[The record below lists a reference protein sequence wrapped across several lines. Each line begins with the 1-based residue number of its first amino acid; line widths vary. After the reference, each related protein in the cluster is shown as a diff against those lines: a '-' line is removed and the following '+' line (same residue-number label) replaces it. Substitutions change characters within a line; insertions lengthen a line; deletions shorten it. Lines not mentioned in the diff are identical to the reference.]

1 MKPADQVLKEFSITE
16 KSNIL
21 SSHLGQYTFEVYPD
35 ADRISVK
42 KAVESTF
49 NVSVTRVN
57 ILNRQ
62 GKRKADRRR
71 RGKFGQKAS
80 VKKAIV
86 SLKEGDTIEIV

>member
-21 SSHLGQYTFEVYPD
+21 SSNLGQYTFEVFSD

-42 KAVESTF
+42 HAVEKTF

-62 GKRKADRRR
+62 GKRKRDRMR
-71 RGKFGQKAS
+71 RGKFGKKAS
-80 VKKAIV
+80 TKRAIV

>member
-21 SSHLGQYTFEVYPD
+21 SSNLGQYTFEVFPD

-42 KAVESTF
+42 HAIEKTF

-62 GKRKADRRR
+62 GKRKRDRTR
-71 RGKFGQKAS
+71 RGKFGQKS
-80 VKKAIV
+80 STKRAIV

>member
-1 MKPADQVLKEFSITE
+1 MKPADKILKEFSITE

-21 SSHLGQYTFEVYPD
+21 SSNLGQYTFDVFPD

-42 KAVESTF
+42 RAVEKTF

-57 ILNRQ
+57 ILNRK
-62 GKRKADRRR
+62 GKRKNDRRR

-80 VKKAIV
+80 IKKAIV

>member
-21 SSHLGQYTFEVYPD
+21 SSNLGQYTFEVYPD

-42 KAVESTF
+42 KAVEKTF

-57 ILNRQ
+57 ILNRK
-62 GKRKADRRR
+62 GKRKADRRH

-80 VKKAIV
+80 TKKAIV

>member
-1 MKPADQVLKEFSITE
+1 MKSPDQVLKEFSITE

-21 SSHLGQYTFEVYPD
+21 SSNFGQYTFDVFPD

-42 KAVESTF
+42 HAVEKTF

-57 ILNRQ
+57 ILNRK
-62 GKRKADRRR
+62 GKRKSDRRR
-71 RGKFGQKAS
+71 RGKYGQKAS

-86 SLKEGDTIEIV
+86 SLKEGDSIEIV

>member
-21 SSHLGQYTFEVYPD
+21 SSKLGQYTFEIYPD
-35 ADRISVK
+35 ADRISDK
-42 KAVESTF
+42 YAVEKTF

-57 ILNRQ
+57 ILNRK
-62 GKRKADRRR
+62 GKRKSDRRR

-80 VKKAIV
+80 MKRAIV

>member
-21 SSHLGQYTFEVYPD
+21 SSNLGQYTFEVFSD
-35 ADRISVK
+35 ADRIAVK
-42 KAVESTF
+42 YAVEKTF

-62 GKRKADRRR
+62 GKRKRDRMR

-80 VKKAIV
+80 TKRAIV

>member
-21 SSHLGQYTFEVYPD
+21 SSNLGQYTFEIYLD

-42 KAVESTF
+42 HAIEKTF

-57 ILNRQ
+57 ILNRK
-62 GKRKADRRR
+62 GKRKSDRRR

-80 VKKAIV
+80 IKKAIV